1 MMLEAILSGI
11 GWAFVIGTGAG
22 GLIAVVRGFL

>member
-1 MMLEAILSGI
+1 MLETLLSGL
-11 GWAFVIGTGAG
+11 GWAVVIGTGAG